1 METGRVECERPHW
14 TVDFVRLLLL
24 LLLLLLR
31 VLILALT
38 RIDMHTHETSTQRA
52 HTIEHIGDTAQAKQ
66 QRE

>member
-14 TVDFVRLLLL
+14 TVDFVR